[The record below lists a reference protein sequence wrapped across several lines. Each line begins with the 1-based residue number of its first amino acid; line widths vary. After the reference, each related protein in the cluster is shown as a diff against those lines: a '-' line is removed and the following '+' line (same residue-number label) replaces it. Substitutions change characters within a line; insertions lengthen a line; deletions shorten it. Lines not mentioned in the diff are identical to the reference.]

1 MSGALRQLNVNLPA
15 ALIRECKHAAIDT
28 DQSLSAFVAQAL
40 HRHLASLR
48 RIPANGEAAAVPL
61 QAGPRPSP
69 SRGRSAAGPS

>member
-40 HRHLASLR
+40 RRHLAALHR
-48 RIPANGEAAAVPL
+48 LPANGEVTALP
-61 QAGPRPSP
+61 QADLRTSP
-69 SRGRSAAGPS
+69 ARGRSVAGPS

>member
-40 HRHLASLR
+40 RLHLAALR
-48 RIPANGEAAAVPL
+48 AGNGDTAVAAVP
-61 QAGPRPSP
+61 QGGSP
-69 SRGRSAAGPS
+69 DGRGAVPGALAMT